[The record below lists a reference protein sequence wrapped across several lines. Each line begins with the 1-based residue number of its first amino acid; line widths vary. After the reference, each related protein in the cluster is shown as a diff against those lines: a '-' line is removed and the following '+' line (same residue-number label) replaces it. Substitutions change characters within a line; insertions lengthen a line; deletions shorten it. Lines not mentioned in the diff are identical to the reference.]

1 METLTNQHPMLAMI
15 KNMTETKKSDRID
28 IKHLVARVKTAK
40 ESEISVINSEI
51 YNIIEEMIDEDMEE
65 YGSTEQMKKIFEDL
79 EHLS

>member
-1 METLTNQHPMLAMI
+1 MI

-51 YNIIEEMIDEDMEE
+51 YNIIEEMIDEDMED
-65 YGSTEQMKKIFEDL
+65 YGSTEQMKKILEDL
-79 EHLS
+79 DDLS

>member
-51 YNIIEEMIDEDMEE
+51 YNIIEEMIDEDMED
-65 YGSTEQMKKIFEDL
+65 YGSTEQMKKILEDL
-79 EHLS
+79 DDLS